1 MSLDIVEQPREDSHL
16 FQENM
21 NGQLN
26 KIQESVYNKERE
38 FIKDRNTKEIPNGN
52 YYGNEKKKTVSL
64 KNSSAE
70 TPNIGIIM
78 QKVEYHEDNNK

>member
-1 MSLDIVEQPREDSHL
+1 MSLNIVEQPREDSHL

-26 KIQESVYNKERE
+26 KIQESIYNKERE

-52 YYGNEKKKTVSL
+52 YYGNEKKSQSTK
-64 KNSSAE
+64 SSAE